1 MDRHRPDIFITS
13 CQWTLL
19 VIGKEEPARDRL
31 DLGGE
36 GEFRTLGPE
45 LPPEEEAL
53 RLNMPTANSDVLY
66 VKSQNIQKY

>member
-1 MDRHRPDIFITS
+1 MDRHRPEILLPP
-13 CQWTLL
+13 CQWTFWLL
-19 VIGKEEPARDRL
+19 GKEEPARDRL

-45 LPPEEEAL
+45 LRPEEEAL

-66 VKSQNIQKY
+66 VKSQSIQEY